1 MHTTYHL
8 NSAQEL
14 TTDILEAI
22 KLAYQSKP
30 IVITI
35 EEDQVEMEL
44 EDTIEHVLADRMQE
58 DEGTYLTAEESLK
71 KLQKKYGL

>member
-35 EEDQVEMEL
+35 EEDQVEMGL

>member
-35 EEDQVEMEL
+35 EEDQVEMGL
-44 EDTIEHVLADRMQE
+44 EDTIEHVLAERMQE

-71 KLQKKYGL
+71 MLQKKYGL

>member
-35 EEDQVEMEL
+35 EEDQVEMGL
-44 EDTIEHVLADRMQE
+44 EDTIEHVLAERMQE

>member
-35 EEDQVEMEL
+35 EEDQVEMGL
-44 EDTIEHVLADRMQE
+44 EDTIEHVLAERMQE

-71 KLQKKYGL
+71 KLKKKYGL

>member
-35 EEDQVEMEL
+35 EEDQVEMGL
-44 EDTIEHVLADRMQE
+44 EDTIEHVLAERMQE

-71 KLQKKYGL
+71 KLQKRYGL

>member
-8 NSAQEL
+8 DSAQEL

-35 EEDQVEMEL
+35 EEDQVEMGL

-58 DEGTYLTAEESLK
+58 EEGTYLTAEESLK